1 MASQT
6 TAVKRE
12 IMTTVRLSEYLKLVK
27 KAEAIVEPFSERE
40 RDFSDGIRTE
50 TSSKGGVW
58 LEMYYLNSEGFC

>member
-40 RDFSDGIRTE
+40 RERE
-50 TSSKGGVW
+50 R
-58 LEMYYLNSEGFC
+58 